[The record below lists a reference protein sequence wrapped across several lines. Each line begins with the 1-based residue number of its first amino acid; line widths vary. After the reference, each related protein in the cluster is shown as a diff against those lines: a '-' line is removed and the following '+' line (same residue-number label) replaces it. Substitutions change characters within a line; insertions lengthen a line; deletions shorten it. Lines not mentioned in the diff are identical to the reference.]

1 VIKDRNIL
9 DAEMRMT
16 SNKHEH
22 NLMVRTHLGEILEG
36 TSNRYKFPW
45 NYWITFT
52 FGRKPDV
59 GDTEDI
65 LHKIHHRL
73 DNRLLKHLHGKS
85 VLKAEERSEWI
96 LVPEVSKKIGLHYHG
111 FINLKVHPNLAN
123 GYENEWSWMRTA
135 LENTIK
141 RINKDYPYL
150 DCGFHI
156 VERAHP
162 KVVDAAVV
170 FYTLKDLA
178 KCSYKNL
185 GLPFDPFAHMIISD
199 LDWKPTSL
207 HRHRSATKL
216 SNIPPRNN
224 KEDEG
229 LMRFMIN

>member
-1 VIKDRNIL
+1 MIKDRNIL

-59 GDTEDI
+59 GDT
-65 LHKIHHRL
+65 
-73 DNRLLKHLHGKS
+73 
-85 VLKAEERSEWI
+85 EERSEWI